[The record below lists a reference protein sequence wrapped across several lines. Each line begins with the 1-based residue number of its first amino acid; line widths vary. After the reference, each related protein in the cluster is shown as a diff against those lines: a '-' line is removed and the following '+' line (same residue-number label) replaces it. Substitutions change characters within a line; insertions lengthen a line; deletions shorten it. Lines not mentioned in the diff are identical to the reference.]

1 MNVMI
6 TGIAHLCLSVS
17 DLAKMEDFYAG
28 KLGLAKAFDFVN
40 DQGHRFGLYLKLGRR
55 TFIELFEGRDLA
67 AGAQNAAYRHVCLEV
82 DDIVATVETLRARGV
97 EATDPKLGSDHA
109 WQSWIKDPEGNAI
122 ELHAYTPQSWQTP
135 HV

>member
-1 MNVMI
+1 MDNGSTMSHPGFGISLTWLLRLRWI
-6 TGIAHLCLSVS
+6 T
-17 DLAKMEDFYAG
+17 
-28 KLGLAKAFDFVN
+28 
-40 DQGHRFGLYLKLGRR
+40 
-55 TFIELFEGRDLA
+55 
-67 AGAQNAAYRHVCLEV
+67 AGAQTAAYRHVCLEV

-135 HV
+135 HL